1 MAGWV
6 QCIKKPTLNS
16 VPRRSRG
23 WQQGL
28 LPQWASSLRLTRTGS
43 DGPRRDRR
51 SRETRTTARRQRHQ
65 LAGSSQWE
73 MAHTRTHTR
82 RFFGAPRHAG
92 GPGRCFQRLARP
104 TGTALPGLG
113 CCGGGPPSS
122 FQYGAWQLR
131 IAGAVRRRRIP
142 ANGLRLGGQSHP
154 ILACGRFDP
163 RKGQKRATR
172 IRYLGPDVK
181 RGKGREELRE
191 LHASDC
197 EVAQPSS
204 VARIRKKTSAWVNDC
219 PDGHI
224 LVGCNFS
231 ARR

>member
-6 QCIKKPTLNS
+6 RCIKKPTVNS
-16 VPRRSRG
+16 VRRRSRG

-28 LPQWASSLRLTRTGS
+28 LPRWASSLRLTRTQARPAIKGDSDNGS
-43 DGPRRDRR
+43 
-51 SRETRTTARRQRHQ
+51 ETAPSTGRLHSV
-65 LAGSSQWE
+65 GNG
-73 MAHTRTHTR
+73 AHTHTHDD
-82 RFFGAPRHAG
+82 FLAPRAPCRWRRA
-92 GPGRCFQRLARP
+92 GPGRCFQRLAQP

>member
-6 QCIKKPTLNS
+6 RCIKKPTVNS
-16 VPRRSRG
+16 VRRRSRG

-28 LPQWASSLRLTRTGS
+28 LPRWASSLRLTGTQARLAIKGDSDNGSETAPSTGRLHS
-43 DGPRRDRR
+43 VGN
-51 SRETRTTARRQRHQ
+51 
-65 LAGSSQWE
+65 G
-73 MAHTRTHTR
+73 AHTHTHDD
-82 RFFGAPRHAG
+82 FLAPRAPCRWRRA
-92 GPGRCFQRLARP
+92 GPGRCFQRLAQP

-131 IAGAVRRRRIP
+131 IAGAVRRPNPGHRASPRRAI
-142 ANGLRLGGQSHP
+142 ARDSRLAG
-154 ILACGRFDP
+154 ILTRA
-163 RKGQKRATR
+163 KGESATR

>member
-1 MAGWV
+1 MPVATGRPGSMLSAPCAAHW
-6 QCIKKPTLNS
+6 NS
-16 VPRRSRG
+16 APGAWLLRRRAALVFPVWRLAAAHRRCCAAAPNPSHRASPRRAIARDSRLAG
-23 WQQGL
+23 I
-28 LPQWASSLRLTRTGS
+28 LTR
-43 DGPRRDRR
+43 
-51 SRETRTTARRQRHQ
+51 A
-65 LAGSSQWE
+65 
-73 MAHTRTHTR
+73 
-82 RFFGAPRHAG
+82 
-92 GPGRCFQRLARP
+92 
-104 TGTALPGLG
+104 
-113 CCGGGPPSS
+113 
-122 FQYGAWQLR
+122 
-131 IAGAVRRRRIP
+131 
-142 ANGLRLGGQSHP
+142 
-154 ILACGRFDP
+154 
-163 RKGQKRATR
+163 KGESATR